1 MATKKIDIDKIIESY
16 LQLGSQDPA
25 ILDDMLREHGYK
37 PEELEKR
44 GTQFIRN
51 LFFQHE
57 LECKKE
63 RMKSV
68 YDRAASLV
76 QSATA
81 TTKEAIF
88 QLLRQKSPSLQF
100 RNLETLDEEN
110 LRQILS
116 ETEILELI
124 DKLEKGEQI

>member
-1 MATKKIDIDKIIESY
+1 
-16 LQLGSQDPA
+16 
-25 ILDDMLREHGYK
+25 MLREHGYK

-44 GTQFIRN
+44 GSQFIRN
-51 LFFQHE
+51 FFFQQE
-57 LECKKE
+57 LANKKE
-63 RMKSV
+63 RMKSI
-68 YDRAASLV
+68 YNRAASLV
-76 QSATA
+76 QNATV

-100 RNLETLDEEN
+100 RSLEKLDEEN

>member
-1 MATKKIDIDKIIESY
+1 MASKKIDIDKIIESY

-51 LFFQHE
+51 FFFQHE
-57 LECKKE
+57 VELKKE
-63 RMKSV
+63 QMKSM

-76 QSATA
+76 QNATA

-88 QLLRQKSPSLQF
+88 QLLRQKSPNLQF

-110 LRQILS
+110 LRQILN

-124 DKLEKGEQI
+124 DKLEKGE

>member
-51 LFFQHE
+51 FFFQQE
-57 LECKKE
+57 LAHKKE
-63 RMKSV
+63 RMKSIF
-68 YDRAASLV
+68 DRAASLV
-76 QSATA
+76 QNAPA
-81 TTKEAIF
+81 NTKEAIF

-124 DKLEKGEQI
+124 DKLEKGERI